1 MYTGMSCFLS
11 GHGRKLADAPA
22 NRDCVLYQRSHYARH
37 FRRKGG
43 DAFVQLFRLLIFSLL
58 GALGLGRPRTGGA
71 VGETVDWG
79 AVRLP
84 ANRGG
89 LLPTAGYAGQVVL
102 LVNTASRCGF
112 TKQYAALEALWR
124 RHRAQ
129 GLVVLG
135 VPSNDFG
142 AQEPGSDAEI
152 ARFCATTFDV
162 TFPLAARQ
170 AVSGTAAHPLYLWAA
185 EQTGA
190 IGAPNWNFHKI
201 LIGRDGRVV
210 DWFSAVG
217 GAGDKLERAVRRALG
232 A

>member
-1 MYTGMSCFLS
+1 M
-11 GHGRKLADAPA
+11 
-22 NRDCVLYQRSHYARH
+22 
-37 FRRKGG
+37 
-43 DAFVQLFRLLIFSLL
+43 QLFRLLMFSLL
-58 GALGLGRPRTGGA
+58 GALGLGRPRTGSAAGRPI
-71 VGETVDWG
+71 DWA

-84 ANRGG
+84 ANAGG
-89 LLPTAGYAGQVVL
+89 LLPTADHAGQVVL

-124 RHRAQ
+124 RHRAD

-152 ARFCATTFDV
+152 ARFCTSTFDV

-170 AVSGTAAHPLYLWAA
+170 VVSGASAHPLYRWAA
-185 EQTGA
+185 EQTGP

-201 LIGRDGRVV
+201 LIGRDGRVL
-210 DWFSAVG
+210 DWFSAIG
-217 GAGDKLERAVRRALG
+217 GAGAKLDRAVASALG
-232 A
+232 V